1 MKKSRKSEV
10 GSRKFPSAET
20 LPTLLPALLTKI
32 SDLPDSPGVYQF
44 KDAEGRIIYVGKA
57 KSLRKRVAHY
67 FQAKRGH
74 TVFTSRVALEAV
86 DLETV
91 ACDSEVE
98 ALLLENRLI
107 KDLQPRLNVRLKDD
121 KDFPMVAITREQFP
135 RVFCTRNRELPDVD
149 LVGPFVNATDLY
161 RAYNFLM
168 RVFRFRVCDLDLRED
183 DPKRAFFRPCLNW
196 HIKRCSAPCTTRIGA
211 TEYNQDIAALRA
223 FLTGR
228 GAGAMV
234 GDLEK
239 RMHGAASELRFEDA
253 ARHRDQIKAL
263 RRLKER
269 GSLRDYDDG
278 AAPAIDLVAG
288 MERLREVLGLSAPPR
303 VIEGFDIAHLQGRF
317 VVASAV
323 QFVGGVPNKDGYR
336 RFKVRGDFQGGA
348 ASNNDVAA
356 MREIVGRRLRRLRDQ
371 GQALPDLLL
380 IDGGQAQ
387 VASAIAACRAEDL
400 EPPCLIGLAKQAE
413 TIVRAD
419 GSELVLGKRDPGLRL
434 LMYVRDEAHRFCRRY
449 YHLLQRK
456 ALAEDAGEVST

>member
-1 MKKSRKSEV
+1 MPEPTEPSDGKSE
-10 GSRKFPSAET
+10 
-20 LPTLLPALLTKI
+20 LPTSGFRLPILLSDKI
-32 SDLPDSPGVYQF
+32 AVLPDAPGVYQF

-57 KSLRKRVAHY
+57 KSLRKRVAQY

-86 DLETV
+86 DIETV
-91 ACDSEVE
+91 DCGSEVE

-121 KDFPMVAITREQFP
+121 KEFPLVAITREPFP
-135 RVFCTRNRELPDVD
+135 RVFCTRNRDQPGMDF
-149 LVGPFVNATDLY
+149 VGPFVNATDLY

-168 RVFRFRVCDLDLRED
+168 RVFRFRVCDLDIHED
-183 DPKRAFFRPCLNW
+183 DPKRASFKPCLNW
-196 HIKRCSAPCTTRIGA
+196 HIKRCSAPCTRRITA
-211 TEYNQDIAALRA
+211 AEYGQDMVALRA

-228 GAGAMV
+228 GAGAVV

-239 RMHGAASELRFEDA
+239 RMQGAAAELRFEDA

-263 RRLKER
+263 SRLKER
-269 GSLRDYDDG
+269 GKLRDYDDG

-288 MERLREVLGLSAPPR
+288 MERLREVLCLRAPPR

-336 RFKVRGDFQGGA
+336 RFKVRGDFQGGT
-348 ASNNDVAA
+348 ASNNDFAA
-356 MREIVGRRLRRLRDQ
+356 MREIVGRRMARLRDE
-371 GQALPDLLL
+371 GQPLPDLLL
-380 IDGGQAQ
+380 IDGGHGQ
-387 VASAIAACRAEDL
+387 VASAMEACRAEGV
-400 EPPCLIGLAKQAE
+400 EPPCLVGLAKKEE
-413 TIVRAD
+413 TLVRPD
-419 GSELVLGKRDPGLRL
+419 GSEIRLGKRDAGLRL

-456 ALAEDAGEVST
+456 SLADDAGESAR